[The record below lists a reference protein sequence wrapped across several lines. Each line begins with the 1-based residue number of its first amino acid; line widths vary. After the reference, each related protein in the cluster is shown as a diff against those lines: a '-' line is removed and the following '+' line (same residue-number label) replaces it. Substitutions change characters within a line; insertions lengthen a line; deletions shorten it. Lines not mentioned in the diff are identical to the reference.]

1 MTMYLHYST
10 APSLSTPELTLLA
23 PRSRTALGS
32 RMYRCLDLTTT
43 EGEIEWPEL
52 VFSQELYPAADQHT
66 RRLSRNS
73 ACVYTHVKFTR
84 GDKIETRHEIFTWV
98 RTEILRA

>member
-1 MTMYLHYST
+1 
-10 APSLSTPELTLLA
+10 
-23 PRSRTALGS
+23 
-32 RMYRCLDLTTT
+32 MYRCLDLTTT

-52 VFSQELYPAADQHT
+52 LFSQELYPVADQHT

-84 GDKIETRHEIFTWV
+84 VDKIETRHEVLRLKVKLSEIFHTLPSICE
-98 RTEILRA
+98 RKF